1 MRPTVPHFSPHDNP
15 SAPLFRA
22 LLPTRSSKELSIE
35 HLFPSEGRTI
45 VRCMTSSH
53 ASSRRRQSDHLSL
66 VRRPHRRTAAATF
79 ALYGVGLTI
88 GFLLAAL
95 ASMPGGGDVVSIQL
109 SGAAVA
115 ALMTMVAGARARTQ
129 VVRARSA
136 RPRTHRRPT
145 VEQADHVAPRF
156 ARAA

>member
-1 MRPTVPHFSPHDNP
+1 
-15 SAPLFRA
+15 
-22 LLPTRSSKELSIE
+22 
-35 HLFPSEGRTI
+35 
-45 VRCMTSSH
+45 MTSSH

-66 VRRPHRRTAAATF
+66 VRQPGRRTAAATF

-115 ALMTMVAGARARTQ
+115 ALMTMVAAARARTQ
-129 VVRARSA
+129 VVRARAA
-136 RPRTHRRPT
+136 RPRMHRRPT
-145 VEQADHVAPRF
+145 VKHADHVAPRF